1 MGPLTGIRVIEFAG
15 IGPAPF
21 AGMLVADLGADVVR
35 IDRPGGPPL
44 SAFVDPARDP
54 LGRGKRSIV
63 VDLKHPDAIGVVRR
77 LVGGAD
83 VLLEGFRPG
92 VMERLG
98 LGPEVCLAWNPRLVY
113 GRMTGWGQDGPLA
126 RRAGHDLAY
135 IAVTGALHAIGPA
148 GGPPAIPVNLVG
160 DFGGGALFLV
170 AGVLAALV
178 ERARSGRGQVVDAAI
193 VDGTA
198 VLLAQLFGF
207 LAAGVWRDRR
217 GENFIDGGAPWYSVY
232 RTRDGR
238 YLAIAAIEPPFYAEL
253 LRRLGL
259 AEEAD
264 LPGQFEIERWGELRS
279 RIARVVETRT
289 RDEWVAIFEGSDA
302 CAAPVLALGEAPA
315 HPHLAARG
323 TFERIHGVVQPAP
336 APRFSRT
343 PAAVAGPPCAP
354 GAHTDAVLQE
364 AGFGADD
371 VGQLRAAGC
380 VA

>member
-21 AGMLVADLGADVVR
+21 AGMLLADLGADVVR

-44 SAFVDPARDP
+44 AAFVDPARDP
-54 LGRGKRSIV
+54 LGRGKRSMA
-63 VDLKHPDAIGVVRR
+63 VDLKHPRAIEVVRR
-77 LVGGAD
+77 LVGRAD

-98 LGPEVCLAWNPRLVY
+98 LGPDTCLDWNPRLVY
-113 GRMTGWGQDGPLA
+113 GRMTGWGQEGPLA

-178 ERARSGRGQVVDAAI
+178 ERGGSGRGQVVDAAI
-193 VDGTA
+193 VDGA
-198 VLLAQLFGF
+198 AALLAQIFGL

-217 GENFIDGGAPWYSVY
+217 GENLIDGGAPWYSVY

-253 LRRLGL
+253 LSRLGL
-259 AEEAD
+259 AGDPD
-264 LPGQFEIERWGELRS
+264 LPGQFEVERWDELRD
-279 RIARVVETRT
+279 RIARVVATRT
-289 RDEWVAIFEGSDA
+289 REEWTAIFDGSDA
-302 CAAPVLALGEAPA
+302 CVAPVLALGEAPA

-323 TFERIHGVVQPAP
+323 TFARAGGMVQPAP

-343 PAAVAGPPCAP
+343 PGAIAGPPCAV
-354 GAHTDAVLQE
+354 GAHTDAILQE

-371 VGQLRAAGC
+371 IARLREAGC